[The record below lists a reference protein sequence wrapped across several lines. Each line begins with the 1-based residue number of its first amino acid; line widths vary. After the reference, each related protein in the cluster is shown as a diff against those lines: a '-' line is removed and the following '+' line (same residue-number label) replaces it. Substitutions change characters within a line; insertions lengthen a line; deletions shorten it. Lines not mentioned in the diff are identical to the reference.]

1 MPNELEFIIY
11 STPEEDIRIDA
22 AIKAETIRLTPKG
35 INCFQNGNSSP
46 TVSSQL
52 SPILIKPSKSF
63 PESRVKSHDIN

>member
-1 MPNELEFIIY
+1 MWKLKFIKNI
-11 STPEEDIRIDA
+11 PLKEDICIDA

-35 INCFQNGNSSP
+35 INCFQNGNSSS
-46 TVSSQL
+46 TVRSQL